1 MIAVEFLDKL
11 GSDLTVVNAARVSFA
26 KQSSEFNESDG
37 RLIRYLAKHKHWT
50 PFSQIQVQLRIAAP
64 IFVARQA
71 FKSTVGTS
79 RNEISRRY
87 VDEPPTY
94 YIPEEW
100 RGRPTGGMKQGSGG
114 PIEAQKQGTC
124 TGLYRLA
131 IDAAQEAYNNLL
143 AIGVAPEQARM
154 VLPQAMMTEWIE
166 TGSLAYWARFYG
178 LRSSPDAQKE
188 IQDMAEKINAVIAP
202 LFPISWS
209 ALCGFAKT

>member
-1 MIAVEFLDKL
+1 MIAVELLDKL

-26 KQSSEFNESDG
+26 KQSDSFNESDE

-50 PFSQIQVQLRIAAP
+50 PFSQCQVQLRIAAP

-71 FKSTVGTS
+71 FKSSVGTS

-87 VDEPPTY
+87 VDELPTY
-94 YIPEEW
+94 YNPQEW
-100 RGRPTGGMKQGSGG
+100 RSRPTNGMKQGSG
-114 PIEAQKQGTC
+114 EALSKAVNNKC
-124 TGLYRLA
+124 SRIHVDIVALA
-131 IDAAQEAYNNLL
+131 DEAYRKLL
-143 AIGVAPEQARM
+143 LLGAAPEQARM

-188 IQDMAEKINAVIAP
+188 IQDLAEKVAAVIAP
-202 LFPISWS
+202 LFPISWK
-209 ALCGFAKT
+209 ALCASAKT

>member
-1 MIAVEFLDKL
+1 MITVELLDKM

-26 KQSSEFNESDG
+26 KQSDSFNESDE
-37 RLIRYLAKHKHWT
+37 RLIKYLAAHKHWT
-50 PFSQIQVQLRIAAP
+50 PFSQCQVQLRISAP

-71 FKSTVGTS
+71 FKSSVGTS

-87 VDEPPTY
+87 VCDKPMYYTPT
-94 YIPEEW
+94 EW
-100 RGRPTGGMKQGSGG
+100 RSRPTNGMKQGSGE
-114 PIEAQKQGTC
+114 PIEFKKQGTC
-124 TGLYRLA
+124 TGIYRLA
-131 IDAAQEAYNNLL
+131 IDAAQEAYDNLL
-143 AIGVAPEQARM
+143 SFGVAPEQARM

-188 IQDMAEKINAVIAP
+188 IQDLAEKIDAVIAP

-209 ALCGFAKT
+209 ALCAFAKT

>member
-1 MIAVEFLDKL
+1 MINVELLDKM
-11 GSDLTVVNAARVSFA
+11 GSDLSVVNAARVSFA
-26 KQSSEFNESDG
+26 KQSDSFNESDE
-37 RLIRYLAKHKHWT
+37 RLIKYLAKHRHWT
-50 PFSQIQVQLRIAAP
+50 PFSQCQVQLRISAP

-71 FKSTVGTS
+71 FKSSVGTS

-100 RGRPTGGMKQGSGG
+100 RSRPTGGIKQGSGE
-114 PIEAQKQGTC
+114 PIEVQKQGTC
-124 TGLYRLA
+124 TGIYRFA
-131 IDAAQEAYNNLL
+131 IDAAQESYDNLL
-143 AIGVAPEQARM
+143 SFGVAPEQARI
-154 VLPQAMMTEWIE
+154 VLPQAMMTEWVE

-178 LRSSPDAQKE
+178 LRASPDAQKE
-188 IQDMAEKINAVIAP
+188 IQDLAEKIAAVIAP